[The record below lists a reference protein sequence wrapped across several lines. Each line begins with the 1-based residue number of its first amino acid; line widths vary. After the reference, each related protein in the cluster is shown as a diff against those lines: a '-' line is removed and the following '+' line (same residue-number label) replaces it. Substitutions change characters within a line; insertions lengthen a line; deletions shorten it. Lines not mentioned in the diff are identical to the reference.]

1 MSEVDALFQRAAAVA
16 AAYRHGL
23 GDRPVRA
30 EASLD
35 ELRAA
40 FARPLPDGPLPAD
53 RVLDELV
60 AAADPGLV
68 QTAGGRFF
76 GFVIGGS
83 YPLAVAAD
91 MVAAG
96 WDQCAYNGVLTP
108 AGQAAE
114 EAAGTWLK
122 DLLGLPPTASVGF
135 VAGGQEANTVGLAA
149 GRHHVLAE
157 AGWDVEADGLA
168 GAPPVR
174 VVAGAERHATIDRA
188 LRLLG
193 LGTNALEPVAV
204 DHDGALRADTL
215 ADVLAARPP
224 GPVIVCLQVGN
235 VNTGACD
242 PLRDAIEAAHDHGA
256 WVHVD
261 GAFGLWAAASP
272 RTRHLVDGLGGADS
286 WGCDGHKW
294 LNLPYD
300 SGFAFCSRPAVHAT
314 AVRYSA
320 PYLTGSGT
328 DALAMSDFTLQSSRR
343 ARGFSTWALLRHL
356 GRTGVADVVDH
367 LCAMARRAADGLAA
381 GGARIANQVAL
392 NMVLADFGDDGT
404 NAAIAAAVQDEGT
417 AWLATTDWQ
426 GRRLLRLSL
435 SSWSTTEADIDA
447 AVASILR
454 HAAAAPRTPLVPGTR
469 SER

>member
-1 MSEVDALFQRAAAVA
+1 MPDDVDALFARAAAVA
-16 AAYRHGL
+16 ADYRRSV
-23 GDRPVRA
+23 GDLPVA
-30 EASLD
+30 APATLD

-40 FARPLPDGPLPAD
+40 FAVALTDTGLPAD
-53 RVLDELV
+53 QVLDELV
-60 AAADPGLV
+60 ATATPGLV
-68 QTAGGRFF
+68 HTAGGRFF

-83 YPLAVAAD
+83 FPMGVAAD
-91 MVAAG
+91 MVVAG

-114 EAAGTWLK
+114 EIAGGWLK
-122 DLLGLPPTASVGF
+122 DLLGLPATASVGF
-135 VAGGQEANTVGLAA
+135 VTGGQEANTVGLAA

-157 AGWDVEADGLA
+157 AGWDVEADGLL

-174 VVAGAERHATIDRA
+174 IVAGAERHATIDRA

-193 LGTNALEPVAV
+193 FGTNALEPVAV
-204 DHDGALRADTL
+204 DGDGALRADALAETL
-215 ADVLAARPP
+215 AA
-224 GPVIVCLQVGN
+224 GPSGPTIVCLQAGN

-242 PLRDAIEAAHDHGA
+242 PFREATALAHEHGA

-272 RTRHLVDGLGGADS
+272 RTRALVDGIELADS

-294 LNLPYD
+294 LNVPYD
-300 SGFAFCSRPAVHAT
+300 SGFAVCSRPEVHAA

-328 DALAMSDFTLQSSRR
+328 AALAMSDFTLESSRR
-343 ARGFSTWALLRHL
+343 AKGLTVWALLRHL
-356 GRTGVADVVDH
+356 GRDGVAGVVDH
-367 LCAMARRAADGLAA
+367 LCAMARRFAELLEA
-381 GGARIANQVAL
+381 GGARIANRVAL
-392 NMVLADFGDDGT
+392 NMVLVDFGDDAR
-404 NAAIAAAVQDEGT
+404 NAAIAAAVQAEGT

-435 SSWSTTEADIDA
+435 SSQATTAGDVDA
-447 AVASILR
+447 AVDSILR
-454 HAAAAPRTPLVPGTR
+454 HAAATA
-469 SER
+469 

>member
-1 MSEVDALFQRAAAVA
+1 MGQSRGMSDDVDALFARAAEVA
-16 AAYRHGL
+16 ADYRNRVDDL
-23 GDRPVRA
+23 PVTA
-30 EASLD
+30 PATLD
-35 ELRAA
+35 ELREA
-40 FARPLPDGPLPAD
+40 FAVPLPDASLPAD
-53 RVLDELV
+53 QVLDELV
-60 AAADPGLV
+60 ATATPGLV
-68 QTAGGRFF
+68 HTAGGRFV

-83 YPLAVAAD
+83 FPMGVAAD
-91 MVAAG
+91 MVVAG

-114 EAAGTWLK
+114 EVAGGWLK
-122 DLLGLPPTASVGF
+122 DLLGLPATASVGF
-135 VAGGQEANTVGLAA
+135 VTGGQEANTVGLSA

-168 GAPPVR
+168 GAPRVR
-174 VVAGAERHATIDRA
+174 IVAGAERHATIDRA

-193 LGTNALEPVAV
+193 FGTKALEPVDV
-204 DHDGALRADTL
+204 DANGAIRADALAETL
-215 ADVLAARPP
+215 AAHPP
-224 GPVIVCLQVGN
+224 GPTIVCLQAGN

-242 PLRDAIEAAHDHGA
+242 PFREAIAVAHDRGA

-272 RTRHLVDGLGGADS
+272 RTRHLVDGIELADS

-294 LNLPYD
+294 LNVPYD
-300 SGFAFCSRPAVHAT
+300 SGFAICSRPEVHAA

-328 DALAMSDFTLQSSRR
+328 TALAMSDFTLESSRR
-343 ARGFSTWALLRHL
+343 AKGLTVWALLRQL
-356 GRTGVADVVDH
+356 GREGVAGVVDQ
-367 LCAMARRAADGLAA
+367 LCAMARRFADQLAD
-381 GGARIANQVAL
+381 GGARIANDVVL
-392 NMVLADFGDDGT
+392 NMVLADFGDDDR
-404 NAAIAAAVQDEGT
+404 NAAIAAAVQAEGT

-435 SSWSTTEADIDA
+435 SSQATTEADVDA

-454 HAAAAPRTPLVPGTR
+454 HAAAGNPA
-469 SER
+469 